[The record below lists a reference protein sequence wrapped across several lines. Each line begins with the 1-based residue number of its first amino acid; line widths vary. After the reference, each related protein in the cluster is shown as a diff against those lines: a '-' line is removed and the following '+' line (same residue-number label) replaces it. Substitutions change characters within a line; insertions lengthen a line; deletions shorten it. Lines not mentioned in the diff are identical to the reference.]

1 MALPV
6 NFDAD
11 SAARIYRAVREVER
25 DNRDQKPL
33 TFRRVQEP
41 PPGRSVR
48 MATFTGEWEINS
60 LKTVTLYQAGNTAAT
75 FVVNNI
81 VMPVPDPDA
90 DADPE
95 DPASDIVCVIAK
107 DRGTWFLVNVQMS
120 AVDMIQS
127 ASLQPTELR
136 FERRKIV
143 AVGGTQTTTAI
154 AITECDNEAASAE
167 QLNWFFG

>member
-25 DNRDQKPL
+25 GNRDQKPL
-33 TFRRVQEP
+33 TFRQVPESSRRPTVRV
-41 PPGRSVR
+41 
-48 MATFTGEWEINS
+48 ATYTGDWDLNES
-60 LKTVTLYQAGNTAAT
+60 KVVTLYQSTSTVSTYAAT
-75 FVVNNI
+75 NLI
-81 VMPVPDPDA
+81 MPVPDAP
-90 DADPE
+90 
-95 DPASDIVCVIAK
+95 SGLGVCIIAK

-127 ASLQPTELR
+127 VTLQPTKLE
-136 FERRKIV
+136 FSRRKV
-143 AVGGTQTTTAI
+143 VSVTGTQTTSAI

-167 QLNWFFG
+167 QLNWFLR

>member
-25 DNRDQKPL
+25 GNRDQKPL
-33 TFRRVQEP
+33 TFRQVQDQPVAREAT
-41 PPGRSVR
+41 SVR
-48 MATFTGEWEINS
+48 MATYTGAWALNAS
-60 LKTVTLYQAGNTAAT
+60 KVVTLYQSTSTVSTYAVTNL
-75 FVVNNI
+75 
-81 VMPVPDPDA
+81 VMPVPDAPSVGS
-90 DADPE
+90 PG
-95 DPASDIVCVIAK
+95 VCVIAR

-127 ASLQPTELR
+127 VSLQPTALQ
-136 FERRKIV
+136 FTRRRV
-143 AVGGTQTTTAI
+143 VSVSGTQTTSAI